1 MCAFI
6 LTYVIY
12 ILYLEYRYETQ
23 YTTMIKQA
31 RCALAESLSANLEA
45 SGIFLLSI
53 FQLEARGV

>member
-1 MCAFI
+1 
-6 LTYVIY
+6 
-12 ILYLEYRYETQ
+12 
-23 YTTMIKQA
+23 MIKQA